1 MNLGVITDKRTDDAV
16 VSATL
21 EGGNYLIIVD
31 ADKMAALGVIQNGGE
46 GENFADALLNY
57 DCEAVV
63 CGTIQKPA
71 FDAIAGKDITRY
83 NGVGLPL
90 GDAVELAVLN
100 HLPLIVDFEGGP
112 GCADDLPHDNCNC
125 GEEH

>member
-1 MNLGVITDKRTDDAV
+1 MNLGIVTDRRTDDAV
-16 VSATL
+16 VSETF

-31 ADKMAALGVIQNGGE
+31 ADRMAALNVSRNEGGGQN
-46 GENFADALLNY
+46 FPAVLLEY

-71 FDAIAGKDITRY
+71 FEAVAGRDITRY
-83 NGVGLPL
+83 DGAGLPL

-100 HLPLIVDFEGGP
+100 RLPLIVDFEGGT
-112 GCADDLPHDNCNC
+112 GCADLPHDECSC